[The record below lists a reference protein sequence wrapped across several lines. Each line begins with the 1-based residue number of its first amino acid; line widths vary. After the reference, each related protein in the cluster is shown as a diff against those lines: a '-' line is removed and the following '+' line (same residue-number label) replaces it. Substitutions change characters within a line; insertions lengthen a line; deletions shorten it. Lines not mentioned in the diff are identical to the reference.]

1 MKRTVTLALLSILL
15 VAAIIMKP
23 DEAFRASLQGLTV
36 WWNIVFPGLL
46 PFLTLLELMTAFGVV
61 HAFGTLLQPLMHKL
75 FRLPG
80 EAGVAVAFGWTGG
93 FPCGAEA
100 TSSLRKSGAL
110 TAAQGNRLLA
120 LAHMPNPI
128 FIIVVVGTGF
138 LHRPELG
145 VAILLVVWL
154 AALAP
159 ALALARLAKR
169 ERAESASPPPANL
182 LRRAAAAMR
191 DARKRDGRS
200 FGKLLGDGVTAAVY
214 KLMAVGGFMIFCAVL
229 VRLLAPA
236 IPGIVPAYALP
247 GLIESHIGSYAAATA
262 SFAGGLPW
270 KAAAAAAVLSW
281 GGFSAMLQAGA
292 AVIGAGLSLRLL
304 AVSRVLQ
311 SAIAFLLMLL
321 AWKPISR
328 LTDGIAP
335 AFSAF
340 SGREATSFV
349 PSGAV
354 RASELH
360 TLWPYAPAVLL
371 AFVGALLLLSALSA
385 IAAKLRLR

>member
-1 MKRTVTLALLSILL
+1 MKRTLTLALLSILL

-61 HAFGTLLQPLMHKL
+61 HAFGTLLQPLMQKL

-100 TSSLRKSGAL
+100 TSALRKNGSL

-128 FIIVVVGTGF
+128 FVIVVVGTGF

-145 VAILLVVWL
+145 IALLLVVWI

-159 ALALARLAKR
+159 ALVLARAAKR
-169 ERAESASPPPANL
+169 ERTEPLSPPPANL

-229 VRLLAPA
+229 VRLLTPA
-236 IPGIVPAYALP
+236 IPDLVPAFALP
-247 GLIESHIGSYAAATA
+247 GLIESHIGSYAAASA
-262 SFAGGLPW
+262 SFSGGLPW

-281 GGFSAMLQAGA
+281 GGLSAMLQAGS
-292 AVIGAGLSLRLL
+292 AVIGTGLSMRLL
-304 AVSRVLQ
+304 ALSRVLQ

-321 AWKPISR
+321 AWKPIIR
-328 LTDGIAP
+328 LTNGIAP
-335 AFSAF
+335 AFSPFA
-340 SGREATSFV
+340 GRDEPSIAA
-349 PSGAV
+349 SGAV
-354 RASELH
+354 RASELY

-371 AFVGALLLLSALSA
+371 AFLSALLLLSAVSA
-385 IAAKLRLR
+385 LAAKLRLH